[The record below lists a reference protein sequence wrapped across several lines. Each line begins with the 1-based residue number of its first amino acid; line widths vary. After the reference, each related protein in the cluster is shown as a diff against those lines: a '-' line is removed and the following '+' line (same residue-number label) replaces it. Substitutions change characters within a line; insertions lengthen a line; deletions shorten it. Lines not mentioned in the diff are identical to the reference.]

1 MISCTSC
8 TTSATNLPCGKRGFS
23 ARLYSP
29 HRPPHA
35 LHALYKR
42 PRGTSHEFAISKLR
56 APSTEPLPSTPKE
69 GLLRD
74 WREVAE
80 NLEMTR
86 SMFPIRKRFS
96 VESSQSSTNSRLLS
110 LPLPLLIITIYGLL
124 LVSTCPAAEGRYLPP
139 PVVTKSIVAKELK
152 GEEGERDSQPS

>member
-1 MISCTSC
+1 MDRRPHFPAMKKLAI
-8 TTSATNLPCGKRGFS
+8 KRD
-23 ARLYSP
+23 RVKTYSP

-74 WREVAE
+74 WVEVAE
-80 NLEMTR
+80 NLEMIRGT
-86 SMFPIRKRFS
+86 SMFPIQK
-96 VESSQSSTNSRLLS
+96 
-110 LPLPLLIITIYGLL
+110 
-124 LVSTCPAAEGRYLPP
+124 
-139 PVVTKSIVAKELK
+139 
-152 GEEGERDSQPS
+152 